1 MADLYSVTPQGMT
14 SQFGANAQKATHDTF
29 NYGTPR
35 IYPLV
40 FIRNDEG
47 DWTGYASSGSD
58 FFKVINYLQGRGVEI
73 YGIGEVSGSQFS
85 IFVNWEK
92 TPKDDG
98 DDQEPN
104 ANDDIDLF
112 EDEISTLLS
121 IGVNI
126 EYGKII
132 GGALSND
139 C

>member
-1 MADLYSVTPQGMT
+1 MADLYSSIGQ
-14 SQFGANAQKATHDTF
+14 NNQKVTHDTF

-40 FIRNDEG
+40 IIRNDEG
-47 DWTGYASSGSD
+47 DWTGYADSGSD

-132 GGALSND
+132 GGNLSND